1 MWQKRS
7 AIRNSGYDGQF
18 SIRADGFAGQF
29 SIKAVRFSNQ
39 ERVQE
44 IVSDKNMKDMCYL
57 YPGKQ

>member
-18 SIRADGFAGQF
+18 SIRAD
-29 SIKAVRFSNQ
+29 RFSKM

-57 YPGKQ
+57 YPGKQLTTGERI